1 MNVNRKGRYAAAV
14 KRTCCSCEKDS
25 TSGCRS
31 KDSLFLCLRDNEP
44 L

>member
-14 KRTCCSCEKDS
+14 KRTVQWSEIE
-25 TSGCRS
+25 R
-31 KDSLFLCLRDNEP
+31 FLVSVCLRDNEP